1 MCCDLVYMKRW
12 LNFLPLPLALALPGT
27 SAAAARF
34 AAALMFNRP
43 V

>member
-1 MCCDLVYMKRW
+1 MCYDLVNMKRW
-12 LNFLPLPLALALPGT
+12 LNALRLALALPGT